1 MGVTLDSIR
10 QLNITGDV
18 TLQHT
23 EGAINKSLQGATV
36 SQKIGAFFH
45 TDASK
50 ARNAEVVS
58 TLKKLVASEPRYA
71 GIHEHAKGLVDNIK
85 IDKPIQGTQL
95 REIVDYLDKMSTDKE
110 LMNTSM
116 ARLMGRMREVGES
129 KHRDFNDSGAFG
141 VPKEL
146 KDAPEHIKALYN
158 KTLATSFEGAIQS
171 VRPMGKPADR
181 MSTILELALSK
192 QYSLDSIVSYAARTS
207 KDVDLPQAQQE
218 QAIKLA
224 MDPKRSRGEVM
235 KTIARFQVIHEDK
248 KIAEPLKAMAY
259 KLALGDDNGIPS
271 DADFNQMQ
279 VTRQGMSAR
288 NTFVQN
294 LKDSGQVESA
304 LKAMGLNDP
313 ERMSPEASESRI
325 AMSPLCA
332 KVCVVINEKLTD
344 ELIAHRPISEAKCQE
359 VLENVLQSYKGA
371 MAEIDAS
378 SVNAGEKKLAV
389 IQLINLASVPK
400 AGFFTEM
407 AKVAQG
413 MDAQFVGSFSHATTY
428 QERDTAMKA
437 IADHAFQVMSAT
449 PQHVLPELDSFKT
462 ELVRFG
468 LNHAIASMSEA
479 DGQAFADNMSTR
491 EQVNLQ
497 RFYDASAKNRR
508 ASQLNSTGNIMYEA
522 TIQLFEPSDV
532 AMPATLIK
540 DDIPPSVRTQFFT
553 DELFTGEVKLFNPS
567 GDVRAEDVTA
577 LRQKNYDSLMQ
588 VTFQSEMRKLYS
600 DGETV
605 FERDITRFMD
615 ISLPDGSK
623 VPNNFAQAKDSLAR
637 FVTGSPNASYDII
650 EPADRVKVNVIL
662 AHVSQEM
669 EKAADFASRNA
680 MEHYGCEEFSLTN
693 LSMQDTRSFSLQQSD
708 DGDLT
713 IQYAGKLHGSALV
726 HGNGRFD
733 IVRDDSHTLYEVTV
747 AISNTELD
755 RLSHLDWDAFS
766 AIPESGLSA
775 SELYD
780 ARPHL
785 DEAFCCNAE
794 YSVSAQYNIY
804 SSTDA

>member
-10 QLNITGDV
+10 QLNVIGDV
-18 TLQHT
+18 TLQRT
-23 EGAINKSLQGATV
+23 DGAKSLQGATV
-36 SQKIGAFFH
+36 AQKIGAFFH

-50 ARNAEVVS
+50 ARNAEVVN
-58 TLKKLVASEPRYA
+58 TLKELIAAEPRYA
-71 GIHEHAKGLVDNIK
+71 GIHEHAKGLVDSIK
-85 IDKPIQGTQL
+85 TDTPIQGSQL
-95 REIVDYLDKMSTDKE
+95 REIVEYLDTMSTDEEMLK
-110 LMNTSM
+110 TSKALLVSCM
-116 ARLMGRMREVGES
+116 HQPREAAQ
-129 KHRDFNDSGAFG
+129 RDFTGGGFG
-141 VPKEL
+141 IPRDL
-146 KDAPEHIKALYN
+146 KDAPESIKVLYN
-158 KTLATSFEGAIQS
+158 KTLEDAFEKVVQDTKDTGTSVE
-171 VRPMGKPADR
+171 R
-181 MSTILELALSK
+181 MRGIIMSSRSA
-192 QYSLDSIVSYAARTS
+192 QRSIDNMVSYAARAAQMA
-207 KDVDLPQAQQE
+207 DLPEAQQE
-218 QAIKLA
+218 QTMKLSL
-224 MDPKRSRGEVM
+224 DPRRSRVDVM
-235 KTIARFQVIHEDK
+235 ETVDRLRIIHEDT
-248 KIAEPLKAMAY
+248 KIAEPLKTMAY
-259 KLALGDDNGIPS
+259 KLALGDEKGIPS

-279 VTRQGMSAR
+279 RSHRGMSAR

-304 LKAMGLNDP
+304 LKEMGLDDP

-332 KVCVVINEKLTD
+332 KVCGAVEAKLTS

-378 SVNAGEKKLAV
+378 VVNAGEKKLAV
-389 IQLINLASVPK
+389 TQLINLASVPK

-407 AKVAQG
+407 AKTAQG
-413 MDAQFVGSFSHATTY
+413 LDPQFVANLTHATTY

-437 IADHAFQVMSAT
+437 IVDHTLQVMSAT
-449 PQHVLPELDSFKT
+449 PQHVFPELDSVKT

-468 LNHAIASMSEA
+468 LNHVLASMSEA
-479 DGQAFADNMSTR
+479 DGQAFADNISTR

-497 RFYDASAKNRR
+497 RFYDASIVNGR
-508 ASQLNSTGNIMYEA
+508 AFELNTAGNVMYEA
-522 TIQLFEPSDV
+522 ATQLFEPSDV

-540 DDIPPSVRTQFFT
+540 DEIPPSVRTQFST
-553 DELFTGEVKLFNPS
+553 AELFTGEVKLFNPS
-567 GDVRAEDVTA
+567 ADVRAEDVTA

-588 VTFQSEMRKLYS
+588 VTFQDEMRKLYS
-600 DGETV
+600 GGETV

-623 VPNNFAQAKDSLAR
+623 VPGDFAQAKDTLAR

-693 LSMQDTRSFSLQQSD
+693 LRMQDTRSFSLQQSD

-713 IQYAGKLHGSALV
+713 IQYTGKQHGSALV

-733 IVRDDSHTLYEVTV
+733 MVRDDSHTLYEVTV
-747 AISNTELD
+747 AISHAELD
-755 RLSHLDWDAFS
+755 RLSDLDWDAFS
-766 AIPESGLSA
+766 ATPNTKLSA

-804 SSTDA
+804 NSTDA